1 MMKPEHHALLSTR
14 QGEPVA
20 LQSVYVEARIDGLLM
35 HTRLHQSYR
44 NDGARSLETVYSFPL
59 AHGATL
65 LGLDVTLGE
74 QRLSGQVMPKPQA
87 SARYEQAI
95 DAGDMPVLVEQSAPG
110 LYTANLGNLQPG
122 DEAVIELQY
131 AQLLRFEQGRVR
143 LNVPT
148 VVAPRYG
155 DAQRQ
160 GGLAPHESVKANV
173 LAAYPFTLQLDLVG
187 QLATGRVS
195 CPSHTIQTQAL
206 GDGLRV
212 NLARSGWLDRD
223 FVLLIEDLEGC
234 AFVTSAADGDETMV
248 LASFCPTL
256 PQRETESVMLKLLVD
271 CSGSMAGDSMAQ
283 ARAALHEIGAQ
294 LNPGDH
300 LSYTRFGSGVKHEIA
315 RLERC
320 SDELLGTV
328 FARAIARTQAD
339 LGGTELELALRET
352 CAISM
357 PTAHDGAV
365 DILLITDGEVWNIE
379 QTVQL
384 AQRSGH
390 RIHAI
395 GVGSA
400 PADSL
405 LRELAERTG
414 GSCELVT
421 PNETIADAMLRTFR
435 RLRGGRVVDIAV
447 EWPQTPLW
455 QSALPSRLLDGETV
469 HVFAR
474 MPRKPESPPVLRWT
488 VEGRTQMDQPATLA
502 HDNTGTVTRMGGARR
517 LAECLLQ
524 DQQTREALALRYQ
537 LVSACTSL
545 ILVHERTEGQ
555 KAEGLPLL
563 QQVAQMHAA
572 GHGGAGSVLGTVLGI
587 CGSLAPGILNSLLHH
602 SVRSASLGFMPPGRP
617 VKGQASNFAAH
628 FQALPDQDTD
638 SVEIPAFLRRT
649 VEDAEPS
656 HRLSVTPR
664 SLLETLE
671 KAAAAGMDWQDTVTD
686 LDRKLTHSPA
696 VQRLLKRLS
705 SRLTDRTLAWA
716 ILLEWL
722 AMRLTEQGQAKP
734 VRHAERLLRHALAS
748 ASDDDK
754 ARCHQMLGQQLPQL
768 RHDAWGL

>member
-1 MMKPEHHALLSTR
+1 MKSEHHALLSTR
-14 QGEPVA
+14 KGQPVS
-20 LQSVYVEARIDGLLM
+20 LQSVHVEGRIDGLLM
-35 HTRLHQSYR
+35 HTRVRQNYR
-44 NDGARSLETVYSFPL
+44 NDGVCSLETVYTFPL

-74 QRLSGQVMPKPQA
+74 QRLSGQVIPKPQA

-143 LNVPT
+143 LTVPT

-155 DAQRQ
+155 DAHRQ
-160 GGLAPHESVKANV
+160 GGLAPHESTDADA
-173 LAAYPFTLQLDLVG
+173 LTSYPLTLQIDLTG

-195 CPSHTIQTQAL
+195 CPSHMIQTQAL
-206 GDGLRV
+206 ADGLRV

-223 FVLLIEDLEGC
+223 VVLLVEGLEGSS
-234 AFVTSAADGDETMV
+234 FVTSAADGDETMV

-256 PQRETESVMLKLLVD
+256 PKREPEPVMLKVLVD
-271 CSGSMAGDSMAQ
+271 CSGSMAGDSITQ

-294 LNPGDH
+294 LDPGDH
-300 LSYTRFGSGVKHEIA
+300 LSYTRFGTEVRHEIA

-320 SDELLGTV
+320 SDELIGTV
-328 FARAIARTQAD
+328 FARAVSGTQAD
-339 LGGTELELALRET
+339 LGGTELELALRNT
-352 CAISM
+352 CAIPM
-357 PTAHDGAV
+357 PAAHDGPV

-379 QTVQL
+379 RTIEL

-405 LRELAERTG
+405 LRELAEQTG

-435 RLRGGRVVDIAV
+435 RLRDGRVIRISVD
-447 EWPQTPLW
+447 WPQTPLW
-455 QSALPSRLLDGETV
+455 QSALPGRLFNGETV

-474 MPRKPESPPVLRWT
+474 MPHRPEAPPVLRWA
-488 VEGRTQMDQPATLA
+488 VDGRTQENQPATIA
-502 HDNTGTVTRMGGARR
+502 RDGTGVVTRMGGARR
-517 LAECLLQ
+517 LAECPPQ
-524 DQQTREALALRYQ
+524 DQQAREALALRYQ

-545 ILVHERTEGQ
+545 ILVHERAEGE

-572 GHGGAGSVLGTVLGI
+572 GHGGAGSVLGAVLGI
-587 CGSLAPGILNSLLHH
+587 CSSLVPGILNSLQQR
-602 SVRSASLGFMPPGRP
+602 SVRSAAFGFMPPGLP
-617 VKGQASNFAAH
+617 IKEQPSDFAAH
-628 FQALPDQDTD
+628 FQALPGQDTD
-638 SVEIPAFLRRT
+638 GVEMPAFLRRT

-664 SLLETLE
+664 SLLEALD
-671 KAAAAGMDWQDTVTD
+671 KAAATGMDWQDTVAD
-686 LDRKLTHSPA
+686 LDRKLAHSPA
-696 VQRLLKRLS
+696 LQNLLKLLS
-705 SRLTDRTLAWA
+705 TRLTDRALAWA
-716 ILLEWL
+716 VLLEWL
-722 AMRLTEQGQAKP
+722 ATRLTGQTKP
-734 VRHAERLLRHALAS
+734 VRHAERLLRHALGN

-754 ARCHQMLGQQLPQL
+754 AACRRMLGQHLPQVK
-768 RHDAWGL
+768 HDSWGQ

>member
-1 MMKPEHHALLSTR
+1 MKPEHHALLSTR

-20 LQSVYVEARIDGLLM
+20 LQSVHVEARIDGLLM
-35 HTRLHQSYR
+35 HTRVRQSYR
-44 NDGARSLETVYSFPL
+44 NDGARSLETVYTFPL

-65 LGLDVTLGE
+65 LGLDVKLGD

-95 DAGDMPVLVEQSAPG
+95 DMGDMPVLVEQSAPG

-143 LNVPT
+143 LSVPT

-160 GGLAPHESVKANV
+160 GGLAPHESVKADA
-173 LAAYPFTLQLDLVG
+173 LAAYPFTLQFDLLG
-187 QLATGRVS
+187 QLATGRIS
-195 CPSHTIQTQAL
+195 CPSHIIQTQAL
-206 GDGLRV
+206 AKGLRV

-223 FVLLIEDLEGC
+223 FVLLVEGLEGC
-234 AFVTSAADGDETMV
+234 SFVTSAADGDETMV

-256 PQRETESVMLKLLVD
+256 LQREPEFVMLKVLVD
-271 CSGSMAGDSMAQ
+271 CSGSMAGDSITQ
-283 ARAALHEIGAQ
+283 ARVALHEIGAQ
-294 LNPGDH
+294 LNPSDH

-315 RLERC
+315 GLECC

-328 FARAIARTQAD
+328 FARAVASTQAD

-352 CAISM
+352 CAIPM
-357 PTAHDGAV
+357 PAAHDGAV
-365 DILLITDGEVWNIE
+365 DILLITDGEVWNID
-379 QTVQL
+379 QTVEL

-421 PNETIADAMLRTFR
+421 PNETIADAMVRTFR
-435 RLRGGRVVDIAV
+435 RLRGGRVVGITM

-455 QSALPSRLLDGETV
+455 QSALPNRLLDGETV
-469 HVFAR
+469 HVFAQLPNR
-474 MPRKPESPPVLRWT
+474 PESPPVLRWSI
-488 VEGRTQMDQPATLA
+488 EGRTQEDRPATLA
-502 HDNTGTVTRMGGARR
+502 HDDTGTVTRMGGARR
-517 LAECLLQ
+517 LAECPLH
-524 DQQTREALALRYQ
+524 DPQTREALALRYQ

-545 ILVHERTEGQ
+545 VLVHERAEGK

-587 CGSLAPGILNSLLHH
+587 CGSLVPSILNSLQHH
-602 SVRSASLGFMPPGRP
+602 SVRSAALGLFPPGRP
-617 VKGQASNFAAH
+617 IKEQASNFATH
-628 FQALPDQDTD
+628 FQTLPDQDTD
-638 SVEIPAFLRRT
+638 GVEIPAFLRRT
-649 VEDAEPS
+649 VEDADPS
-656 HRLSVTPR
+656 HRLTVTPR

-671 KAAAAGMDWQDTVTD
+671 KAAATGLGWQDTVTD
-686 LDRKLTHSPA
+686 LDRKLTHS
-696 VQRLLKRLS
+696 QTLKHLLKLLS
-705 SRLTDRTLAWA
+705 TRLTDRALAWA
-716 ILLEWL
+716 VLLEWM
-722 AMRLTEQGQAKP
+722 AARLTEQGQAKTG
-734 VRHAERLLRHALAS
+734 RHAERLLRHVLAS

-754 ARCHQMLGQQLPQL
+754 SACHQMLGQQLPQL
-768 RHDAWGL
+768 RHDSWGL